1 MSTANRDHA
10 ETDRLRS
17 IAEPPGGGPG
27 RRTSLP
33 KRRPH
38 RRSTA
43 KGFRGFYSLI
53 ATVIIFLLWEAGV
66 RLFAVPV
73 LILPAPSVIFATLW
87 ERRALYLAFSVPTTI
102 EIVIG
107 FFVAAVLGI
116 LLGIVVSFSSFARTT
131 FYPMLISSQLIPKV
145 AIAPVFVIWFGTG
158 LESKVLIAFLI
169 AFFPIMISTMVGLQ
183 VVESDM
189 VKLFKSMGA
198 SSTVTFVKL
207 RLPAALPNIFAG
219 MKIGMTLAVVGAI
232 VAEFVA
238 ASKGLGYYLLYANGQ
253 LDSPGVF
260 GAIVLLTVIGVV
272 LYYLVEWSQYLFM
285 PSALIRAADLTKATM

>member
-1 MSTANRDHA
+1 MSTRTRNHA
-10 ETDRLRS
+10 DAGHPGAIEGKPAGGLDKGE
-17 IAEPPGGGPG
+17 APPM
-27 RRTSLP
+27 RRT
-33 KRRPH
+33 RR
-38 RRSTA
+38 RGAGR
-43 KGFRGFYSLI
+43 GFRRFYSVI
-53 ATVIIFLLWEAGV
+53 ATIVVLLIWEGGV
-66 RLFAVPV
+66 RLFAVPA
-73 LILPAPSVIFATLW
+73 LILPAPSVVFATLW
-87 ERRALYLAFSVPTTI
+87 ERRDLYIAFSVPTTI

-107 FFVAAVLGI
+107 FFVAAVAGI
-116 LLGIVVSFSSFARTT
+116 LLGILVSFSSFARST

-158 LESKVLIAFLI
+158 LESKVFIAFLI

-183 VVESDM
+183 AIETDM

-198 SSTVTFVKL
+198 SSTTTFIKL

-238 ASKGLGYYLLYANGQ
+238 ADRGLGYYLLYANGQ

-260 GAIVLLTVIGVV
+260 GAIVLLTVIGVI
-272 LYYLVEWSQYLFM
+272 LYYLVEWSQHLFM
-285 PSALIRAADLTKATM
+285 PSALIRAADLTQATM